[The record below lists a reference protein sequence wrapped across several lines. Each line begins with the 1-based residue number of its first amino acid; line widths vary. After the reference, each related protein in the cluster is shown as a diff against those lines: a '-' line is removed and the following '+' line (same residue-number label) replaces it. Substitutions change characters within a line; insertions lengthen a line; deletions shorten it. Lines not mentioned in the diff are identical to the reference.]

1 VARPTLQIVP
11 DADALARAAAKDFL
25 ATSLQAVRERDVFSV
40 ALSGGSTPKR
50 LYELLANPAE
60 SFFNSVPW
68 EKTHFFWTDERHVP
82 PDSPESN
89 YRMVNEAML
98 SHVPTPPSNVYRVLS
113 ERSNAQDAAAEYE
126 KTLRQFFTNAP
137 RFDLELLGIGIEGH
151 TASIFPGSEIA
162 RENSLWVASPWIE
175 KLKSF
180 RITLTLP
187 VLNDARSILFLVSGV
202 EKAQILRTILET
214 KPDGNEPL
222 PAQAIKPVNG
232 KLKWLVDKA
241 AAGGLNS
248 N

>member
-1 VARPTLQIVP
+1 MAKPTLQVVN
-11 DADALARAAAKDFL
+11 DVDALARAAAKDFV
-25 ATSLQAVRERDVFSV
+25 ATGLQARRERDVFTV

-50 LYELLANPAE
+50 LYELLANPTE
-60 SFFNSVPW
+60 PFFSSMPW

-82 PDSPESN
+82 PDSPDSN

-98 SHVPTPPSNVYRVLS
+98 SHVPTPPSHVHRIVS

-126 KTLRQFFTNAP
+126 TTLKQFFTDEP
-137 RFDLELLGIGIEGH
+137 HLDLELLGIGTEGH
-151 TASIFPGSEIA
+151 TASIFPGSEIFH
-162 RENSLWVASPWIE
+162 ENNLWVADPWVE

-187 VLNDARSILFLVSGV
+187 ILNNARSILFLVSGD

-214 KPDGNEPL
+214 KPDGNELL

-241 AAGGLNS
+241 AAGALNS